1 MTQRYHFRDSVRRT
15 RPLFLTCCGA
25 PASRS
30 RFCCVSHL
38 ISGIY
43 PVPHLSWHTRA
54 SKQNFRRKEE
64 TSDPTHQAPLQLLH
78 SGGGLLKS
86 LVGPRDSW
94 EPTCPCPVAPIAL
107 DSCCPS
113 DRPYLPFHALSPS
126 ETIPRH
132 SRPTTLERKRQ
143 HRFGKPV
150 KGKQNSPMRSIF
162 PCLPAYRVLAC

>member
-1 MTQRYHFRDSVRRT
+1 MPLPRQCAAHTPTLFDLLWRT
-15 RPLFLTCCGA
+15 RISVEILLRLSFNLWNPSRTA
-25 PASRS
+25 PVLA
-30 RFCCVSHL
+30 H
-38 ISGIY
+38 
-43 PVPHLSWHTRA
+43 
-54 SKQNFRRKEE
+54 KRKHEE

-143 HRFGKPV
+143 HRVGKPV

-162 PCLPAYRVLAC
+162 PCLPAYRVLTC